1 MGPSSLGSSCHSR
14 EVLGAASLEGTGR
27 KGGSRK
33 VLHPHQGYE
42 RIGGEKVSQ
51 QLLRLVEN
59 EPSSYLMIL
68 MAWGLFQ
75 SNRVSLHAYC
85 RGGTSPSGLSL
96 CFVRFSL

>member
-1 MGPSSLGSSCHSR
+1 ML
-14 EVLGAASLEGTGR
+14 
-27 KGGSRK
+27 
-33 VLHPHQGYE
+33 
-42 RIGGEKVSQ
+42 Q

-75 SNRVSLHAYC
+75 SNRVSLHACC
-85 RGGTSPSGLSL
+85 RGGTGPADLSL

>member
-1 MGPSSLGSSCHSR
+1 M
-14 EVLGAASLEGTGR
+14 GAATVQGSGG

-33 VLHPHQGYE
+33 VLHPHQGSA
-42 RIGGEKVSQ
+42 RMGGEKMLQ

-75 SNRVSLHAYC
+75 SNRVSLHACC
-85 RGGTSPSGLSL
+85 RGGTGPADLSL